1 MFLYS
6 LMIIASVCTALGIAW
21 DIRHHPQHMKVMSVT
36 WPVTGLY
43 MPVFGWFVWQALG
56 AHKRTDTHDHSAHS
70 AHHHTVSWRDACVSA
85 THCGAGCVTGD
96 IIAAPVAAF
105 TKVTLAGSA
114 FFGHTLVSFVAAF
127 LLGILFQYL
136 PMREMGEKS
145 RVAALI
151 KAVKADTISLVVFQA
166 GMFICLWLFRRGDV
180 NSAPDTGSVTF
191 WGQMIVAMFVGY
203 VISVPANYLL
213 LKRGIKHAM

>member
-1 MFLYS
+1 MLLYS
-6 LMIIASVCTALGIAW
+6 LIIIASLCTALGIAW

-43 MPVFGWFVWQALG
+43 MPLFGWFVWQALG
-56 AHKRTDTHDHSAHS
+56 KRPPDHPSHS
-70 AHHHTVSWRDACVSA
+70 SRQGHQHTVSWRNACVSA
-85 THCGAGCVTGD
+85 THCGAGCVIGD
-96 IIAAPVAAF
+96 IIAAPVAAL

-114 FFGHTLVSFVAAF
+114 FFGHTLMSFVAAF
-127 LLGILFQYL
+127 LLGIFFQYL

-145 RVAALI
+145 RIAALI
-151 KAVKADTISLVVFQA
+151 KAVKADTISLIIFQA
-166 GMFICLWLFRRGDV
+166 GMFICLWFLRRGDV
-180 NSAPDTGSVTF
+180 NSAPDTGSITF
-191 WGQMIVAMFVGY
+191 WGQMVVAMFVGY

>member
-1 MFLYS
+1 MFIYS
-6 LMIIASVCTALGIAW
+6 LIIIASLCTALAIAW
-21 DIRHHPQHMKVMSVT
+21 NIRHHPQHMKVMSVT

-56 AHKRTDTHDHSAHS
+56 KRASKHHSHSSQHNTHHNI
-70 AHHHTVSWRDACVSA
+70 SWRDACVSA
-85 THCGAGCVTGD
+85 THCGAGCVIGD
-96 IIAAPVAAF
+96 IIAAPVAAL
-105 TKVTLAGSA
+105 TKATLAGSA
-114 FFGHTLVSFVAAF
+114 FFGHTLISFIAAF

-145 RVAALI
+145 RTAALV
-151 KAVKADTISLVVFQA
+151 KAVKADTISLIVFQA
-166 GMFICLWLFRRGDV
+166 GMFICLWFFRGGDI
-180 NSAPDTGSVTF
+180 NSATETGSVTF
-191 WGQMIVAMFVGY
+191 WGQMIVAMFFGY

>member
-1 MFLYS
+1 MLLYS
-6 LMIIASVCTALGIAW
+6 LIIIASLCTALAIVW
-21 DIRHHPQHMKVMSVT
+21 DIRHHPQPMKVMSVT

-56 AHKRTDTHDHSAHS
+56 KRAHDSHSDSSHHS
-70 AHHHTVSWRDACVSA
+70 HSHAINWRDACVSA
-85 THCGAGCVTGD
+85 THCGAGCVIGD
-96 IIAAPVAAF
+96 IIAAPVAAI

-145 RVAALI
+145 RTQALI
-151 KAVKADTISLVVFQA
+151 KAVKADTVSLVIFQA
-166 GMFICLWLFRRGDV
+166 GMFICLWFFRRGDV

-203 VISVPANYLL
+203 LISVPANYLL
-213 LKRGIKHAM
+213 LKRGIKHTM